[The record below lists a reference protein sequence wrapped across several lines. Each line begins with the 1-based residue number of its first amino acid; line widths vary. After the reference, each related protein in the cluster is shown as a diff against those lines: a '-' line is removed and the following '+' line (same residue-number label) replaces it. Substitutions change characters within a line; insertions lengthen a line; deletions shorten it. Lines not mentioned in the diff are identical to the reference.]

1 MLGQATKTCPSLMC
15 WGKLPKLYSFSS
27 ASVGQQSGR
36 LEKKSSIW
44 RRKLQGS
51 CKTCSHSPNLLNW
64 FPIATWGKPPKVSN
78 SFFLEP
84 NWAANACLKQ
94 ILRILIDIWNLTS
107 HIGMGQQETQLPDN
121 TLFYFD
127 TKVGFKHLGA
137 THCLLIL
144 PHTSHLLGQASE
156 AHECKGNP
164 PASCASCAGARHQ
177 SIRVG
182 MRATAWLIH
191 VIKNMPFTSIS
202 WQLIFS
208 TCLKA

>member
-27 ASVGQQSGR
+27 ASVGQQSGH

-51 CKTCSHSPNLLNW
+51 CKTCSHSPNLINW

-107 HIGMGQQETQLPDN
+107 QIGMGQQETQLPDN

-144 PHTSHLLGQASE
+144 PHTSHLLGQARE

-164 PASCASCAGARHQ
+164 PGH
-177 SIRVG
+177 
-182 MRATAWLIH
+182 AT
-191 VIKNMPFTSIS
+191 
-202 WQLIFS
+202 
-208 TCLKA
+208 KAYVLE

>member
-27 ASVGQQSGR
+27 ASVGQQSGH
-36 LEKKSSIW
+36 LEKKIINLAKKIA
-44 RRKLQGS
+44 RQLQ
-51 CKTCSHSPNLLNW
+51 NLFTLPQLDQLV
-64 FPIATWGKPPKVSN
+64 PIATWGKPPKVSN

-177 SIRVG
+177 SIHVG

-208 TCLKA
+208 T